1 MSVAHYNRSPWR
13 VRNTGTPF
21 QIARQNDVVAG
32 IAVLDNRVGDRE
44 GARRE
49 LKAALESTQPFAE
62 RLDALRLLRETSS
75 DRAERD
81 R

>member
-1 MSVAHYNRSPWR
+1 MHDSPGDPGPHYHL
-13 VRNTGTPF
+13 
-21 QIARQNDVVAG
+21 
-32 IAVLDNRVGDRE
+32 AVLDNRVGDRE
-44 GARRE
+44 QARRE
-49 LKAALESTQPFAE
+49 LKIALESTQPFAE